1 MTSLSSTLI
10 VMPAWNEEESVARV
24 VTEVL
29 HELPGISCLVVSD
42 GSTDRTEFEASSS
55 GASVL
60 TLPFNL
66 GVGGAMRLGFKYA
79 LENGF
84 ENVVQIDADGQH
96 DPKNVR
102 ALLAQL
108 DSFDIVI
115 GARFAGE
122 QSYDIRGP
130 RRWAMWILSKAL
142 SRVTHS
148 TLTDTTSG
156 FKANGPRAV
165 KLFAEHFPAEYLGD
179 TVEALVIAARA
190 GCTVTQVPVS
200 MRERMGGQPSHNPA
214 KAALYLGRAVLAFV
228 FAIMRP
234 RVKD

>member
-1 MTSLSSTLI
+1 M
-10 VMPAWNEEESVARV
+10 ARV

-29 HELPGISCLVVSD
+29 TELPGISCLVVSD
-42 GSTDRTEFEASSS
+42 GSTDNTAFEAQKA
-55 GASVL
+55 GAQVVI
-60 TLPFNL
+60 LPFNL
-66 GVGGAMRLGFKYA
+66 GVGGAMRLGFKFA

-96 DPKNVR
+96 DPKNVL
-102 ALLAQL
+102 ALLEKLQ
-108 DSFDIVI
+108 DFDIVI

-122 QSYDIRGP
+122 ESYDIRGP

-142 SRVTHS
+142 SRVTKS
-148 TLTDTTSG
+148 RLTDTTSG
-156 FKANGPRAV
+156 FKANGPKAV
-165 KLFAEHFPAEYLGD
+165 RLFSENFPAEYLGD

-190 GCTVTQVPVS
+190 GCSVTQVPVS
-200 MRERMGGQPSHNPA
+200 MRERLGGQPSHNPA

-234 RVKD
+234 RVKE